1 LRLALKTFQLLNS
14 NHLLS
19 TPFKI
24 FAGISREEA
33 SSESFRAA
41 LSSSVAEVLDVP
53 AESVTLAVELA
64 RRSLLSSVSL
74 TYTASVTS
82 GMASDVVLG
91 KLNSAIAEGT
101 YLALVKEK
109 SGLPISSL
117 TRLALAEVKPTA
129 PPASEPTASPVAL
142 TGTVHHT
149 PYSVFI
155 TVQKLYGFL
164 YIYRFL

>member
-1 LRLALKTFQLLNS
+1 M
-14 NHLLS
+14 
-19 TPFKI
+19 
-24 FAGISREEA
+24 
-33 SSESFRAA
+33 
-41 LSSSVAEVLDVP
+41 SSVAEALDVP

-117 TRLALAEVKPTA
+117 KVGALADLTPVQQSA
-129 PPASEPTASPVAL
+129 PEPSTTSSL
-142 TGTVHHT
+142 TEG
-149 PYSVFI
+149 P
-155 TVQKLYGFL
+155 
-164 YIYRFL
+164 

>member
-19 TPFKI
+19 TPFKV

-41 LSSSVAEVLDVP
+41 LLSSVAEVLDVP

-117 TRLALAEVKPTA
+117 KVGALADLTPVQQSA
-129 PPASEPTASPVAL
+129 PEPSTTSSL
-142 TGTVHHT
+142 TEG
-149 PYSVFI
+149 P
-155 TVQKLYGFL
+155 
-164 YIYRFL
+164 